1 MSPAKSNDRPPL
13 MVILLMLCTA
23 LIVTAC
29 SRGPQAPTVP
39 GEEWADD
46 LRSRIERHI
55 GNPQK
60 KSQLIGLVD
69 QEMAV
74 FQKLAQDTETFRQK
88 LLVVDKN
95 YDSTP
100 DDFRAV
106 FSEFNQKR
114 YNLQAQS
121 MNIRFKM
128 QALCTPEEWQ
138 DISRFR
144 AGKGLFN
151 QLIPSPGVE

>member
-1 MSPAKSNDRPPL
+1 
-13 MVILLMLCTA
+13 MLCTA

-46 LRSRIERHI
+46 RRSRIERHVDD
-55 GNPQK
+55 PQK
-60 KSQLIGLVD
+60 KNQLMGLVD
-69 QEMAV
+69 QEMAL
-74 FQKLAQDTETFRQK
+74 FQKLAEDTGTFRQK
-88 LLVVDKN
+88 LLAVDKN

-114 YNLQAQS
+114 INIRSQS

-138 DISRFR
+138 DISHVR

-151 QLIPSPGVE
+151 QLIPSPRVE